1 MFNQLIRR
9 MRLETRFFIG
19 ILFVLIGCQGEQES
33 IVATADNLNV
43 STSEFIESYGAWLL
57 STGVQDTPRRRSA
70 FVKDMAATRLAVFE
84 ARQDGIE
91 REVHYQA
98 YLERVERRVLLDL
111 FIEKGVLDSV
121 TVDEDQ
127 IRELYARAQSTI
139 VARQLYGRTYAEA
152 DSLRQLLLNG
162 RPFEELALEV
172 FNDPEL
178 QSSGGLL
185 PPFTFDEM
193 DPAFEDAAF
202 TLPIGEISEPVR
214 TPQGY
219 FIIKVE
225 ERFTRPII
233 TETEFQEKR
242 HLFEAY
248 ALGQARSSTRRNY
261 VLQLVEDAQ
270 IRFVD
275 PTVAQ
280 LLERITPGN
289 PVRED
294 GLNSRIL
301 VYFGAPPEQW
311 TVEEFREYARFTTDR
326 QRAQVRSEADLRE
339 FTQGLIA
346 SELMLREAAPLRLT
360 LAYRERQ
367 RDVMDRY
374 IVQHLH
380 QLDYH
385 EISEDEARAYYESAS
400 PQEFRQPAQI
410 ELTWQVFDSQEA
422 AQAVGELTS
431 PSGPA
436 LFEAGMLGE
445 ISEDL
450 FSAEEG
456 SLVSPYPIST
466 GWIRFRVG
474 PQFPPRKKT
483 FIEARDIV
491 DSILREEKLR
501 ENRLARYAELVSRYS
516 LVIHEDV
523 LQALVLGD
531 G

>member
-1 MFNQLIRR
+1 MSLELRLLIG
-9 MRLETRFFIG
+9 L
-19 ILFVLIGCQGEQES
+19 LFVLTSCQVEQES

-43 STSEFIESYGAWLL
+43 STSEFIESYRAWLL
-57 STGVQDTPRRRSA
+57 STGVHDTPRRRSA

-91 REVHYQA
+91 EEVHYQA

-121 TVDEDQ
+121 TADEDQ

-162 RPFEELALEV
+162 RSFEELAQEV
-172 FNDPEL
+172 FDDPEL

-202 TLPIGEISEPVR
+202 KLPIGEISEPVR

-248 ALGQARSSTRRNY
+248 ALGQARSSARRNY

-270 IRFVD
+270 VRFVD

-289 PVRED
+289 PIRED
-294 GLNSRIL
+294 GLDSRML

-311 TVEEFREYARFTTDR
+311 TVEEFRDYARFTTDR

-346 SELMLREAAPLRLT
+346 SELILREAAPLRLT

-367 RDVMDRY
+367 REVMDRY

-380 QLDYH
+380 QLDYP
-385 EISEDEARAYYESAS
+385 EVSEDEARAYYESAS

-456 SLVSPYPIST
+456 SLVGPYPIST
-466 GWIRFRVG
+466 GWIRFCVG
-474 PQFPPRKKT
+474 PQFLPRKKT

-491 DSILREEKLR
+491 YSILREEKLR

>member
-1 MFNQLIRR
+1 MSLELRLLIG
-9 MRLETRFFIG
+9 L
-19 ILFVLIGCQGEQES
+19 LFVLTSCQVEHETV
-33 IVATADNLNV
+33 VATADNLSV
-43 STSEFIESYGAWLL
+43 SASGFIESYRAWLL
-57 STGVQDTPRRRSA
+57 STGVHDTPRRRSA

-91 REVHYQA
+91 EEVHYQA

-121 TVDEDQ
+121 TADEDQ

-162 RPFEELALEV
+162 RSFEELAQEV
-172 FNDPEL
+172 FDDPEL

-202 TLPIGEISEPVR
+202 KLPIGEISEPVR

-456 SLVSPYPIST
+456 SLVGPYPIST